1 MRVKKEVEKDDE
13 AEDEEEEEEEEEDSS
28 HEENGPQVGV
38 AKLNTSEKYTT
49 LLCWNELKNM
59 FCDYEH
65 TCLVLNLKVI
75 ISWNYGN
82 FKMNK
87 KYTFWIVCKHALYQI

>member
-13 AEDEEEEEEEEEDSS
+13 AEDEEEEEEEDSS

-49 LLCWNELKNM
+49 L
-59 FCDYEH
+59 
-65 TCLVLNLKVI
+65 
-75 ISWNYGN
+75 
-82 FKMNK
+82 
-87 KYTFWIVCKHALYQI
+87 

>member
-1 MRVKKEVEKDDE
+1 MKKEVEKDDE

-49 LLCWNELKNM
+49 LLC
-59 FCDYEH
+59 
-65 TCLVLNLKVI
+65 
-75 ISWNYGN
+75 
-82 FKMNK
+82 
-87 KYTFWIVCKHALYQI
+87 